1 MVGRTP
7 WSTAPRMLNTSP
19 ASQTM
24 MKSRERPSAE
34 PRRKFSIT
42 CGENTTTQ
50 QAIDMD
56 LLPKVSMSTVP
67 ELLRRSTCPQMPLR
81 ASMFRFVP

>member
-34 PRRKFSIT
+34 PRPEVFDNLR
-42 CGENTTTQ
+42 GEYDDP
-50 QAIDMD
+50 AGD
-56 LLPKVSMSTVP
+56 
-67 ELLRRSTCPQMPLR
+67 
-81 ASMFRFVP
+81 